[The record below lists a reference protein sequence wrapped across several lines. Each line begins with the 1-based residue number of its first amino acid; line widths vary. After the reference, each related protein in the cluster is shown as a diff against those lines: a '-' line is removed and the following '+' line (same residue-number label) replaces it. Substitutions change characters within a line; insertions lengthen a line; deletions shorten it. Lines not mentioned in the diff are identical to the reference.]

1 MEPILLYAAAFWLT
15 DAVRDSGRGGMA
27 GEAAEVVEGV
37 GVAAE
42 EVAAGV
48 AAVAPGRSHGFGGE
62 AMASNADGG
71 SAEMKSSLYRAT
83 RRQQNVGRAR
93 MGLQ

>member
-1 MEPILLYAAAFWLT
+1 MDPILLYAAAFWLT

-27 GEAAEVVEGV
+27 GEAAEVVEEV

-42 EVAAGV
+42 VEVAGV

-62 AMASNADGG
+62 AMTSNAGREG
-71 SAEMKSSLYRAT
+71 AGLKSSLDRAC
-83 RRQQNVGRAR
+83 RREP
-93 MGLQ
+93 